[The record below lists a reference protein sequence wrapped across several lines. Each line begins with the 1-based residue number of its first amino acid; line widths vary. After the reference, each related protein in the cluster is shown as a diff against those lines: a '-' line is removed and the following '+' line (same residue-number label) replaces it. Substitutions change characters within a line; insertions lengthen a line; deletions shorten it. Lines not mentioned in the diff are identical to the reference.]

1 MSTITSSRGII
12 ENIEGGFNSQFLWG
26 GGVIQKNDYYKGGG
40 GGSCEKIGKLRL
52 VMLFLTGAS
61 QIPSS
66 PPSLIKNE
74 RSLNT
79 NSDSVHDMFMTF

>member
-26 GGVIQKNDYYKGGG
+26 GGSSKKMTTIRGGG
-40 GGSCEKIGKLRL
+40 GLCEKIGKLRL

-61 QIPSS
+61 QIPTS